1 MSNGE
6 EKTMQEETST
16 TVDLNKD
23 ENIKGTSHM
32 NEPMGEDAESEK
44 LRQELAELKD
54 KYLRLNA
61 DFDNYRKRTSKER
74 VELSQLAGKEVIYPL
89 LEVLDDCDRADKQ
102 LQQVEDVKL
111 LREGINLIFQ
121 KFRNVLQSKG
131 LKAMESI
138 GTEFNTDLHEAITE
152 IPAPTP
158 EQAGKVVDEVEKGY
172 YLYDK
177 IIRFAKVIVGK

>member
-16 TVDLNKD
+16 TVDLNTD

-111 LREGINLIFQ
+111 LRE
-121 KFRNVLQSKG
+121 
-131 LKAMESI
+131 I
-138 GTEFNTDLHEAITE
+138 GRAH
-152 IPAPTP
+152 
-158 EQAGKVVDEVEKGY
+158 V
-172 YLYDK
+172 
-177 IIRFAKVIVGK
+177 